1 MTDKATSSQTSNK
14 VEQIATAMRQAI
26 MEQALV
32 SGTRLPEDIIG
43 RHFGVSRTLVRAAI
57 TQLASEGLID
67 QRPNRGAVV
76 IEPSWDEALDTF
88 DLRIALEEIVVMRLV
103 GELTPGQIQ
112 LLKDHVDKEVQARNA
127 GNEARSIRLASEF
140 HMLLAELTDSP
151 ILSRYMREL
160 ASRCCLILAT
170 YSRPHSSECA
180 VSEHHEIIDLLR
192 DGEPKTVVQAM
203 TRHLKFVMDRASIR
217 PSRRSTA
224 NIVEILASYTDN

>member
-1 MTDKATSSQTSNK
+1 MTEKVVSSQTSNK

-26 MEQALV
+26 LEQALV
-32 SGTRLPEDIIG
+32 SGTRLPEDMIG
-43 RHFGVSRTLVRAAI
+43 RHFGVSRTLVRSAI

-76 IEPSWDEALDTF
+76 IEPSWDEARDTF
-88 DLRIALEEIVVMRLV
+88 DLRIAVEEIVVSRLV
-103 GELTPGQIQ
+103 GELAPEQIQ
-112 LLKDHVDKEVQARNA
+112 LLKDHVDKETEARNT

-140 HMLLAELTDSP
+140 HMLLADLTDSP
-151 ILSRYMREL
+151 ILARYMREL

-180 VSEHHEIIDLLR
+180 VSEHHEIIELLQN
-192 DGEPKTVVQAM
+192 GEPKAVVKAM
-203 TRHLKFVMDRASIR
+203 TSHLKSVMDRASIK

-224 NIVEILASYTDN
+224 SVVDILASYTEK